1 MTGDQHTPSICFVT
15 NELYPL
21 RKGGIGRMLYNF
33 ARHNAAAG
41 FPADIHFLVP
51 PDLIATAEDEA
62 RLRGALD
69 GLARIHVA
77 TPLHELPDTE
87 AHLFDRASFL
97 PWSLDLLVS
106 TSYRYY
112 RALLAIQQ
120 QRDAPFDFIE
130 FPDFGGWGLAS
141 VEAKRAGLAFAE
153 TAITARLHS
162 TQGMIARAE
171 RFFEASQWSGVL
183 MDSERHLLAHADLIV
198 GHVQSIIDANA
209 AHYGLQDRW
218 RGRTVLEFPPIMLED
233 AETRPAAEA
242 AAPETRDFIFS
253 SRLQPFKRPDI
264 FIRAAIGFLEKHPD
278 HTGVFRL
285 VSYGWDRSY
294 IDWLQRLVP
303 ASLGERILFITDATE
318 SERSAYL
325 ARSIVVV
332 PSDFESLCL
341 FAYEAGQL
349 GRPVLLNARCA
360 AFGDNPRWR
369 DGENCLLFDG
379 TAAALV
385 AAMERALDWRPTDTV
400 SVATDPPY
408 WLSPA
413 RRAQAAS
420 GPGPETR
427 ASLSVM
433 FTGIADRADFRT
445 HLMRAAFLESALD
458 IGGRDEL
465 VVLLPHGLFAPDAPE
480 IAALGARGWGVM
492 WAPEGE
498 ECPEAFGDRLAAL
511 GGDCVMVYPFGYD
524 IDSDFVLDALRA
536 MHRHPDLAICGG
548 HVAVDDAES
557 GQVDTLRAFG
567 GEMPSHALTASRIA
581 PIPSLM
587 RRSLLAR
594 RLFDPRAGKFWFDV
608 FFRDCAI
615 DGEEILILPRLA
627 ANLSGT
633 AALTGGTTGKVTAGV
648 MDRAGLRAGLSARL
662 LAFDTGQESEDFH
675 SDVHVIAGGALAA
688 ARRLR
693 PAHPPYDW
701 NPVQFLPA
709 HDGLLVHP
717 LNAAP
722 LTIAELPVP
731 QGRFRQAMARIRNV
745 SDENNGVEAALACI
759 PQGLEDEWVLSVLE
773 GRIGDPRRFPMSNWT
788 SLGIGQ
794 TGALSLSIQGVGP
807 GARLF
812 LISRLPEDAGEHM
825 AQLVFER
832 VTLS

>member
-1 MTGDQHTPSICFVT
+1 MTQDQCPPSICFVT

-33 ARHNAAAG
+33 ARQNAVAG
-41 FPADIHFLVP
+41 FPAEIHFLVP
-51 PDLIATAEDEA
+51 PDLVATSEDET

-69 GLARIHVA
+69 GLATIHVA
-77 TPLHELPDTE
+77 VPLHQLPDTE
-87 AHLFDRASFL
+87 AHLFDRASFT
-97 PWSLDLLVS
+97 PWSLGLLVS

-112 RALLAIQQ
+112 RALLMIQQ
-120 QRDAPFDFIE
+120 DRGAPFDFIE

-141 VEAKRAGLAFAE
+141 IEAKRAGTAFQSTVLA
-153 TAITARLHS
+153 ARLHS

-171 RFFEASQWSGVL
+171 RFFDPSEWSGVL
-183 MDSERHLLAHADLIV
+183 MDSERHLLSHADLIV

-209 AHYGLQDRW
+209 AHYDLRDRW
-218 RGRTVLEFPPIMLED
+218 QGRTVLEFPPILLEE
-233 AETRPAAEA
+233 AELRPAIEV
-242 AAPETRDFIFS
+242 PPSDVHDFIFS

-278 HTGVFRL
+278 HAGVFRL

-303 ASLGERILFITDATE
+303 ASLADRILFITDATE
-318 SERSAYL
+318 TQRSAYL

-385 AAMERALDWRPTDTV
+385 AAMERALNWQPTDTV
-400 SVATDPPY
+400 SVAVDAPY
-408 WLSPA
+408 WVNPAHRAPASPA
-413 RRAQAAS
+413 PD
-420 GPGPETR
+420 PGTR
-427 ASLSVM
+427 ASISVV
-433 FTGIADRADFRT
+433 FTGIVERADFRV
-445 HLMRAAFLESALD
+445 HLMRAAFLEAALD

-480 IAALGARGWGVM
+480 IAALTARGWTVM
-492 WAPEGE
+492 WTPEGE
-498 ECPEAFGDRLAAL
+498 ECPEAFGARLAAL
-511 GGDCVMVYPFGYD
+511 GGDCVMVYPLGYD
-524 IDSDFVLDALRA
+524 IDSDYVLDGLRTMHLQPDLAIFGAHVAVDDTESGQLDALRA
-536 MHRHPDLAICGG
+536 Y
-548 HVAVDDAES
+548 
-557 GQVDTLRAFG
+557 G
-567 GEMPSHALTASRIA
+567 GEMPSHALTTSRIA
-581 PIPSLM
+581 PVPSLM

-594 RLFDPRAGKFWFDV
+594 RQFDPRAGKFWFDV
-608 FFRDCAI
+608 FLRDCAI
-615 DGEEILILPRLA
+615 DGEPILIAPRLA
-627 ANLSGT
+627 ANLSGP
-633 AALTGGTTGKVTAGV
+633 AALTAGTTGKVTAGV

-675 SDVHVIAGGALAA
+675 SDVHVIAGNALAA
-688 ARRLR
+688 AGRLR
-693 PAHPPYDW
+693 PTHPPYDW
-701 NPVQFLPA
+701 NPVQFVPA
-709 HDGLLVHP
+709 HDGLMVHP
-717 LNAAP
+717 LQASP
-722 LTIAELPVP
+722 LTIAALSMPP
-731 QGRFRQAMARIRNV
+731 GRFRHVVARIRNV
-745 SDENNGVEAALACI
+745 NDQNDGVEAAVACV
-759 PQGLEDEWVLSVLE
+759 PQGLDDNWVLSVLE

-788 SLGIGQ
+788 PLGIGQ
-794 TGALSLSIQGVGP
+794 ADALSLSVQGVGP

-812 LISRLPEDAGEHM
+812 LMARLPENAREHM

-832 VTLS
+832 IALS